1 MIMENGTVFN
11 SVTENSKI
19 YILPVIYVNSE
30 RANVVAIHVVPKC
43 QTVSS
48 SGRLEDITDQERSV
62 SQFAH

>member
-1 MIMENGTVFN
+1 MITENGTVFH
-11 SVTENSKI
+11 SATEDSKK

-30 RANVVAIHVVPKC
+30 RANVVAHHVVPKC
-43 QTVSS
+43 QTVPS